1 MLNDIIIVKTL
12 VYKNMKNKL
21 LNDPK
26 VAMYLYFKYSK
37 NTPWITSEELVNR
50 VKRYIY
56 GKD

>member
-1 MLNDIIIVKTL
+1 
-12 VYKNMKNKL
+12 MKNKL

-26 VAMYLYFKYSK
+26 VAVFLYFKYSK

-50 VKRYIY
+50 VKRHIN